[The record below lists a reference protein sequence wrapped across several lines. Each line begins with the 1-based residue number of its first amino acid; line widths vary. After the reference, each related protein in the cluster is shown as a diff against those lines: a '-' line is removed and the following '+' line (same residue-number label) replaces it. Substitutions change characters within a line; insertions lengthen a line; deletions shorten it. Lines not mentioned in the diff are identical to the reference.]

1 MKLII
6 SIVHRDDA
14 DRLLDALVE
23 KGYRATKISTTGGFL
38 RAGNATILVGV
49 EEQKVPGILSLI
61 ATNCQTRTE
70 LMTPLPSMIGTEP
83 LLPEPV
89 EVVVGGATVFILNV
103 EQFWR
108 F

>member
-6 SIVHRDDA
+6 SIVHRDDV
-14 DRLLDALVE
+14 DQLLDALME
-23 KGYRATKISTTGGFL
+23 KGFRATKISTTGGFL

-49 EEQKVPGILSLI
+49 EEQKVPGILSII
-61 ATNCQTRTE
+61 ATSCQTRTE
-70 LMTPLPSMIGTEP
+70 IMTPLPSMVGPEP
-83 LLPEPV
+83 LIPEAV
-89 EVVVGGATVFILNV
+89 EVVVGGATVFILDV